1 MGRRFK
7 WVSSYGT
14 DFNYDFEDHERSAM
28 KLLAPRHTNISLS
41 PARGGEGLAAGSA
54 PIFYGWVIVG
64 AGIVIT
70 CLGMG
75 TMMSLGIFLQPMSA
89 ATGWSRSS
97 ISIAALLNFLFMGPA
112 SFLWGALSDR
122 FGTRAVVLAG
132 GALLGLGLVAA
143 SQAATVGEFQI
154 VFGMLIGVAAGSF
167 YAPLTATATR
177 WFVQHRSLAV
187 ALISAGFA
195 IGSMTISPL
204 ARWLITDYGWRAAMM
219 TLGALSWLLILPAA
233 LLLRKPPL
241 PSRAGGAAAR
251 EGPAEREFTVA
262 RALCTPQFAAI
273 AFTYFCCC
281 AAHSG
286 PIFHMVSYA
295 IDCGVPAMA
304 AATVFGAAGIA
315 SLSGRVVG
323 GLGADRVGAK
333 PMIVF
338 GLALQALSVS
348 LYVFTRDLAG
358 FYGLALMFGFS
369 YGAVMPL
376 YAILVRE
383 YFGARIMGTM
393 FGAVNMASTLGMAL
407 GPWAGG
413 WLYDSYGSY
422 FWLYIGS
429 FGIGL
434 GAVAI
439 ALTFRP
445 PREISAGLQS
455 ASVAQS
461 A

>member
-1 MGRRFK
+1 
-7 WVSSYGT
+7 
-14 DFNYDFEDHERSAM
+14 M
-28 KLLAPRHTNISLS
+28 KL
-41 PARGGEGLAAGSA
+41 
-54 PIFYGWVIVG
+54 FYGWVIVG

-89 ATGWSRSS
+89 ATGWSRTS
-97 ISIAALLNFLFMGPA
+97 ISAAALLNFLCMGPA

-122 FGTRAVVLAG
+122 FGTRSVVLAG
-132 GALLGLGLVAA
+132 GALLGLGLAAA
-143 SQAATVGEFQI
+143 SQAATVGQFQI
-154 VFGMLIGVAAGSF
+154 LFGTMIGVAAGSF

-177 WFVQHRSLAV
+177 WFTRHRSLAV

-195 IGSMTISPL
+195 IGSATISPL
-204 ARWLITDYGWRAAMM
+204 ARWLITEYGWRIAML
-219 TLGALSWLLILPAA
+219 TLGALSWLLIIPAA
-233 LLLRKPPL
+233 LLVRKAPGL
-241 PSRAGGAAAR
+241 AAGTAA
-251 EGPAEREFTVA
+251 GVSPVDREFTVA

-273 AFTYFCCC
+273 SFTYFACC

-304 AATVFGAAGIA
+304 AATVFGAAGVA
-315 SLSGRVVG
+315 SLTGRVVG
-323 GLGADRVGAK
+323 GLAADRIGAK
-333 PMIVF
+333 RMIVF

-413 WLYDSYGSY
+413 WLYDAYGSY

-445 PREISAGLQS
+445 PRELSLALPTPTATQS
-455 ASVAQS
+455 A
-461 A
+461 